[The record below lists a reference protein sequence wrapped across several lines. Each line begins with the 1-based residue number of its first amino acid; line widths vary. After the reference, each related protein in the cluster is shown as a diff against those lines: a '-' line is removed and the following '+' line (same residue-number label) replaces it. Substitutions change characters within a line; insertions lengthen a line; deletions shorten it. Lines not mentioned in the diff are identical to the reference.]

1 MAANQQFTLDP
12 ELTAIAVAYRNPDYA
27 LIADDVLP
35 RAPVADRDFKW
46 HEFDEVEQFTQADTR
61 IGRRSAPNRV
71 EIGGTERSS
80 SILDYGIDVPLDN
93 ATIQQ
98 AEKRGYNVRGRAVER
113 AANIVLLDR
122 EVRVA
127 AAITN
132 PAAYHADQKLALAGA
147 SMFTSPDADPIG
159 SIQQMIDA
167 CWMRPNQLGFGQVSW
182 TALRRHPKVVA
193 AVYRNS
199 GTSGMVTREDV
210 ARLFEVQR
218 VVVGE
223 SRININ
229 KPGLAPQMAR
239 TWGNVVWGQF
249 VDRSVTPETG
259 GVTFGL
265 TAEFGTRV
273 GGTREIDMGLDGG
286 VLVRAGERVRE
297 LIVARRAG
305 FLILNAA

>member
-1 MAANQQFTLDP
+1 MPDNQQFKFDA
-12 ELTAIAVAYRNPDYA
+12 ELTAIAVTYRNPDYA

-46 HEFDEVEQFTQADTR
+46 HEYDEAELFTQADTR
-61 IGRRSAPNRV
+61 VGRRSAPNRV
-71 EIGGTERSS
+71 EIGGTEQSA

-93 ATIQQ
+93 ATIRQ
-98 AEKRGYNVRGRAVER
+98 AEKRGYNVRGRAIER

-159 SIQQMIDA
+159 AIQQMVDA
-167 CWMRPNQLGFGQVSW
+167 CWMRPNQIGFGQPSW
-182 TALRRHPKVVA
+182 TAFRRHPKVVS

-218 VVVGE
+218 VLVGE
-223 SRININ
+223 SRVNIN

-239 TWGNVVWGQF
+239 TWGPVVWGQF
-249 VDRSVTPETG
+249 IDRSVTPETG

-265 TAEFGTRV
+265 TAELGTRV
-273 GGTREIDMGLDGG
+273 GGTINVDMGFDGG

-305 FLILNAA
+305 FLIQNAA